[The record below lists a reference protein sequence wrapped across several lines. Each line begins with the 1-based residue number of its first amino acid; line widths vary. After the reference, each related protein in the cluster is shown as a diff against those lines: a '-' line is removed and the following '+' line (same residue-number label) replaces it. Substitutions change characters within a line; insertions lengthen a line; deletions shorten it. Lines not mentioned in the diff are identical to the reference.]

1 MSAAGFDYKLKG
13 IASVISS
20 TFLTVPVNQRS
31 YSWTE
36 KEVKDFLNDLS
47 KGVASSEPFYYL
59 GPIVLREVQPDM
71 AMQVVDG
78 QQRLVTAILALIA
91 IRNLIPDNP
100 ADTRQK
106 FTTQYLQKETVWS
119 SDVTPRITLNHLD
132 HDFFLQTIL
141 PDPSGQAVTKL
152 PVSKRSHKRLLQAY
166 EILHAYFANIPESSR
181 QIELQKWDK
190 YLADCAQV
198 LMCSFSETTNP
209 YTLFETLNA
218 RGLQP
223 TTAELVKNYLFG
235 LSEDRLDACM
245 NKWAEMVGTLE
256 AVDAPS
262 TDDVMDQF
270 LRHFWVA
277 KTGKVTRT
285 AGIFRDIRS
294 MVQSKSQAIA
304 FANELSVSSKL
315 YHILISP
322 TAENWQPYD
331 SDSKSSMEAI
341 NIMGM
346 TQIRP
351 LVMVVLA
358 KFKKSD
364 VRQSVQLLVNAAV
377 RLLVSGAAGT
387 GNIESGFAGVVSK
400 INAGVVVNHA
410 TLRDALRL
418 FVPKDADFEQAF
430 STYTMSKTPLI
441 RYVLRVLEV
450 QNSGSSNPAF
460 VVNPSK
466 DAVNTEHVLPL
477 RPTAGEWSQFSPS
490 EFKNSV
496 KKVGNLALMQAKPNA
511 QIGNG
516 AFSAKKAALA
526 KEPFA
531 LTSEI
536 ATKNQWDVSEII
548 ARQTRLAALAVKAW
562 PV

>member
-1 MSAAGFDYKLKG
+1 MSAAGFNYELKG
-13 IASVISS
+13 IASVIAS
-20 TFLTVPVNQRS
+20 TFLTVPINQRS

-59 GPIVLREVQPDM
+59 GPIVLREVKPGPDL
-71 AMQVVDG
+71 QVVDG

-91 IRNLIPDNP
+91 IRNLIPDDP
-100 ADTRQK
+100 DKTRQK
-106 FTTQYLQKETVWS
+106 FTIQYLQKETVWS
-119 SDVTPRITLNHLD
+119 ATVTPRITLNHLD
-132 HDFFLQTIL
+132 HDFFLQSIL
-141 PDPSGQAVTKL
+141 PDPSAPSASQL
-152 PVSKRSHKRLLQAY
+152 PVSKRSHKRLSQAY
-166 EILHAYFANIPESSR
+166 EILHTFFASIPESSR
-181 QIELQKWDK
+181 LAELQKWDT
-190 YLADCAQV
+190 YLASSAQV
-198 LMCSFSETTNP
+198 LMCSFRETTNP
-209 YTLFETLNA
+209 YTLFETLNS

-235 LSEDRLDACM
+235 LSEDRLEACM

-256 AVDAPS
+256 AVDALS

-270 LRHFWVA
+270 LRHFWIA

-285 AGIFRDIRS
+285 SGIFRDIRLT
-294 MVQSKSQAIA
+294 VKSKAESIA
-304 FANELSVSSKL
+304 FANELSLSSKL

-322 TAENWQPYD
+322 TSDNWKPYD

-351 LVMVVLA
+351 LVMVVLS
-358 KFKKSD
+358 KFKKSE

-400 INAGVVVNHA
+400 INAGTVKNHA
-410 TLRDALRL
+410 TLRDALRV
-418 FVPKDADFEQAF
+418 FVPKDDQFERAF
-430 STYTMSKTPLI
+430 ATYTMSKKPLI
-441 RYVLRVLEV
+441 RYVLRVLES
-450 QNSGSSNPAF
+450 QHSGTSNPPY

-466 DAVNTEHVLPL
+466 DVVNTEHVLPL
-477 RPTAGEWSQFSPS
+477 RPMVGAWGQFSAS
-490 EFKNSV
+490 EFKDCV
-496 KKVGNLALMQAKPNA
+496 KRVGNLALMQTKPNA

-516 AFSAKKAALA
+516 PFATKKLALA
-526 KEPFA
+526 NEPFA
-531 LTSEI
+531 LTSDI
-536 ATKNQWDVSEII
+536 ATKAQWDVAAIN
-548 ARQTRLAALAVKAW
+548 ARQAILAALAVKAW